1 MENMKKNSTEK
12 SINIIFFS
20 LLFQLL
26 EILDIN

>member
-20 LLFQLL
+20 PLFQLL
-26 EILDIN
+26 EILDTN

>member
-26 EILDIN
+26 EILDTN